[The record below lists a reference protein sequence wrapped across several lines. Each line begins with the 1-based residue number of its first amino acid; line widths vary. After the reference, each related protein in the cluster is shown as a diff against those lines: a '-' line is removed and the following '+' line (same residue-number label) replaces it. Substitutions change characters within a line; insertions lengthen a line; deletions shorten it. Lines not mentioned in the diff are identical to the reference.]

1 MTSTISGVI
10 LNLYH
15 IFCVCPERIYHT
27 LFRFVISQRDTLP
40 SGSTFWLFY
49 FAENCTLSENEH
61 FASFSFFMPE
71 HGKGGLFFNKEFE
84 MQVKTY
90 LEENL
95 GADVTVST
103 YTARK
108 NNQTLCQGLLIEDAS
123 DGERFSASPVI
134 YLDDFYSDLCN
145 GSSFEEI
152 AKTIYKLYRNAK
164 QTGDFKLKDLTN
176 FEELKEKI
184 IYKLINLDMNKDLL
198 DDIPYIP
205 YLDLAIVFYCCIA
218 NTDEQ
223 TAGFLIHN
231 SHLDLWGIQ
240 QNELYKYAHKNT
252 CRLFP
257 YSLQSVCAT
266 LNEMSENLTA
276 PLSVMP
282 EEDLL
287 VLTNQ
292 SRIDGAAC
300 ILYDNMLEKI
310 AEVLQEDFYVIPS
323 SIHELLILRKHLSP
337 EEGGLSELITSV
349 NQTTVL
355 DTDILSSHPYYYDRN
370 LHTLKCA

>member
-1 MTSTISGVI
+1 MLRMDMVTERRIKMT
-10 LNLYH
+10 Y
-15 IFCVCPERIYHT
+15 
-27 LFRFVISQRDTLP
+27 
-40 SGSTFWLFY
+40 
-49 FAENCTLSENEH
+49 
-61 FASFSFFMPE
+61 
-71 HGKGGLFFNKEFE
+71 KEFE

-349 NQTTVL
+349 NKTTVM
-355 DTDILSSHPYYYDRN
+355 DTDILSSHPYYYDCN